1 MKFIIKKKVEKPKPK
16 KKFKIIK
23 PKPAV
28 KQSELTRVSGLT
40 RAQANAMSPLELFG
54 KLPSSLRGMVATP
67 SKRGGG
73 VKIARKST
81 PALMAEWKKFGKFP
95 YPEGIMKRIGKTF
108 SRLPNLKGQMTERA
122 KYAIGQRISPSY
134 KELTPEEIPIDCFLK
149 PTKLSKK
156 MKGNEKVSSSSC
168 STSIL
173 LAISASSKTLPAK
186 TR

>member
-108 SRLPNLKGQMTERA
+108 GRLPNLKGQMTERA

-134 KELTPEEIPIDCFLK
+134 KELTDEQMYNRF
-149 PTKLSKK
+149 KK
-156 MKGNEKVSSSSC
+156 KFGQKFEDALRADL
-168 STSIL
+168 I
-173 LAISASSKTLPAK
+173 ARIAK
-186 TR
+186 KRK